1 MHTLANLIV
10 RFFKLCNGGSVI
22 GSDSNNDNGD
32 GNNCGD
38 GGGNGNNDSRSD
50 DIINGGAK
58 K

>member
-22 GSDSNNDNGD
+22 GSDSSNDN
-32 GNNCGD
+32 GD